1 MKRPLALLLVLGL
14 LLGLLAGCAAPEEV
28 DDTIDM
34 VAFDQMEYTRPDLD
48 AALQHIEAA
57 RAAVKALERAG
68 ILKKSKLLKAATAAL
83 DVCFDDYDHLDTMET
98 LAMIRSDLDVTND
111 YYAGEYGWCADADVT
126 LYAALEELMAD
137 CAASDAKEAL
147 EEHYFGAGYL
157 DAYGEDYVISDEL
170 TALRRRENE
179 LVTKYFNAMNSAGVT
194 IDGTS
199 YTLDALTNAM
209 DTGTLGISDSEAY
222 ERYYSAVN
230 AELGAIYIDLVRTR
244 QALAAQLGY
253 DSYQEMAYDEN
264 GYDYDL
270 SEVAAYTAAIR
281 ETLAPL
287 YTKAHDSGIL
297 RKAYNAPGEQD
308 TDVSLRAVETLATA
322 LGGDFADA
330 MEFMKTYDLYGVSK
344 SSLKSPD
351 SYEIYLTDWE
361 APYLFADSEGYA
373 EDVLTI
379 AHEFGHY
386 TDDFIYYGA
395 YHSTDVSETLSQ
407 GMEYLSLCYLPDND
421 LRGVLTDWKLADV
434 LQLYV
439 EQGSFNAFEEQVYAL
454 PDAELTL
461 ENVNAI
467 ALRTVRDFADE
478 SGYGETVDAMSWVTI
493 SHFFEAPFYVLSY
506 LTSDSAAIQF
516 YEQELKQEG
525 AGLDLYKQILEDAD
539 NYSFTELMEH
549 NGLRNPLSAEQ
560 ISAIAEL
567 MQSQLL
573 Q

>member
-1 MKRPLALLLVLGL
+1 MKRTLALLLVFGL
-14 LLGLLAGCAAPEEV
+14 LLGLLAGCAAPAEDE
-28 DDTIDM
+28 DTIDM
-34 VAFDQMEYTRPDLD
+34 APFDQLEYARPDLD

-57 RAAVKALERAG
+57 REAVRALEDAG
-68 ILKKSKLLKAATAAL
+68 IFRKNKLLKAATEAL
-83 DVCFDDYDHLDTMET
+83 DVCFDDYDHLETMET
-98 LAMIRSDLDVTND
+98 LAMIRSDLDVTDD
-111 YYAGEYGWCADADVT
+111 YYAGEYGWCSDADVT
-126 LYAALEELMAD
+126 LYAALEELMTD
-137 CAASDAKEAL
+137 CAASDAGELL
-147 EEHYFGAGYL
+147 EDRYFGADYL
-157 DAYGEDYVISDEL
+157 EAYGEDYVISEEL

-179 LVTKYFNAMNSAGVT
+179 LVTKYFTAVNRVGVT
-194 IDGTS
+194 IDGTFYNMS
-199 YTLDALTNAM
+199 ALTNAM
-209 DTGTLGISDSEAY
+209 DAGTLGISESEAY

-230 AELGAIYIDLVRTR
+230 AELGALYIDLVRTR
-244 QALAAQLGY
+244 RALAAQMGY

-270 SEVAAYTAAIR
+270 PEVAAYTAAIR

-287 YTKAHDSGIL
+287 YTRAHDSGTL
-297 RKAYNAPGEQD
+297 RKAYNAPGEQE

-330 MEFMKTYDLYGVSK
+330 MEFMKTYDLYDVSK

-361 APYLFADSEGYA
+361 APYLFTDSEGYA
-373 EDVLTI
+373 EDVLII

-386 TDDFIYYGA
+386 TDDFVYYGA
-395 YHSTDVSETLSQ
+395 GHGTDVSEALSQ

-421 LRGVLTDWKLADV
+421 LRRALTDWKLADV

-439 EQGSFNAFEEQVYAL
+439 EQGSFNAFEERVYAL
-454 PDAELTL
+454 PDDELTL
-461 ENVNAI
+461 ENVNRI
-467 ALRTVRDFADE
+467 ALQTVRDFADE
-478 SGYGETVDAMSWVTI
+478 SGYGAAVDAMSWVTI
-493 SHFFEAPFYVLSY
+493 SHFFEAPFYILSY

-539 NYSFTELMEH
+539 DYSFTELMEN

-560 ISAIAEL
+560 ITAIADL
-567 MQSQLL
+567 MQKELL
-573 Q
+573 K